1 MTITDPQ
8 PALAEQSSF
17 IGYLV
22 GLAGLGRLVRSLA
35 APGSAGPYPGP
46 HPEDD
51 FVHLLLGLASIG
63 TAIEGLVGSEPD
75 LPPVSGAT
83 SLPSSGRWLR

>member
-22 GLAGLGRLVRSLA
+22 GLAGLGQLVRSLA
-35 APGSAGPYPGP
+35 APGCAGPHPGP

-63 TAIEGLVGSEPD
+63 TAVERLAGPAPD
-75 LPPVSGAT
+75 VPPASGAS
-83 SLPSSGRWLR
+83 SLPDSGRWLR

>member
-17 IGYLV
+17 IGYVV
-22 GLAGLGRLVRSLA
+22 GLAGLGQLVRSLA
-35 APGSAGPYPGP
+35 APGGAGPHPGP

-75 LPPVSGAT
+75 LPPTSGAT

>member
-22 GLAGLGRLVRSLA
+22 GLAGLGQLVRSLA
-35 APGSAGPYPGP
+35 APGGAGP

-75 LPPVSGAT
+75 PPPTSGAT
-83 SLPSSGRWLR
+83 SLPSAGRWLR

>member
-22 GLAGLGRLVRSLA
+22 GLAGLGQLVRSLA
-35 APGSAGPYPGP
+35 APGCTGPYPD
-46 HPEDD
+46 DD

-63 TAIEGLVGSEPD
+63 TAIEGLAGSEPD
-75 LPPVSGAT
+75 VPPVSGAT
-83 SLPSSGRWLR
+83 SLPSAGRWLR

>member
-22 GLAGLGRLVRSLA
+22 GLAGLGGSWCGRWPYRA
-35 APGSAGPYPGP
+35 APARIPARTRRMTSYTCYSGW
-46 HPEDD
+46 
-51 FVHLLLGLASIG
+51 
-63 TAIEGLVGSEPD
+63 
-75 LPPVSGAT
+75 PVSA
-83 SLPSSGRWLR
+83 LPSRGWPGRHPTYRR